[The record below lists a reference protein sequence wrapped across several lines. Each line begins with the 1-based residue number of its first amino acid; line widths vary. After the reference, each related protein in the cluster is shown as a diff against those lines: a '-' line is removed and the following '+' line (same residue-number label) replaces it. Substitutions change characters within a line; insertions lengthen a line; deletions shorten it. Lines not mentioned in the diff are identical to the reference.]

1 MPEQPSPD
9 ASPWLTVEDA
19 RRVVKVGPKLLYRA
33 IQRGDLRAA
42 RLGGR
47 SGAIR
52 IHRDWIREW
61 LERVAQPVEFGR
73 R

>member
-1 MPEQPSPD
+1 MHTTEQD
-9 ASPWLTVEDA
+9 ASPWLTTEES
-19 RRVVKVGPKLLYRA
+19 RRVAKCGLKLLYRA
-33 IQRGDLRAA
+33 IKRGDLRAA

-52 IHRDWIREW
+52 IHRDWVDQW
-61 LERVAQPVEFGR
+61 LERCATPIEIGR